1 MRCTYVPV
9 VNQSINQSSALLI
22 HTPVSLCQTEIPTT
36 PHLGA
41 SGPSPTLPHRYIPAA
56 CTVCGPGAGTTLPVP
71 ASARPALS
79 SGGGHAPAT
88 NNHTTTAQSNNS
100 RKHVERQWPNCA
112 RLPHPHPRQVRR
124 EVVPPPRTGNT
135 NPNPT
140 IARVLHHHASPRVP
154 LPPPPLSR
162 RV

>member
-112 RLPHPHPRQVRR
+112 RLPHPRQVRR

-162 RV
+162 QA